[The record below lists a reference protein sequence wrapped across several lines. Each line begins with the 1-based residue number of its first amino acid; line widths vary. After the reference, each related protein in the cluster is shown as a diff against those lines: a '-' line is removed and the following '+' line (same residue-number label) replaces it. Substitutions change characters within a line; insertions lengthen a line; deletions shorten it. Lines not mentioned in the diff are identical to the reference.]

1 IQAFNSDLPYNEFV
15 RAQIAGDLLPQ
26 KQPAALGFYALSPEF
41 QDDRVDATTRGFLAL
56 TVACAQCHDHKFDP
70 IPQTDYYSLLSV
82 FTNSNPHEYPLASEA
97 EVKAWR
103 AQKEKM
109 DQADKALKDFVA
121 RQAKELADMQAAKT
135 ARFLLAARK
144 LGPAEGLDAETLK
157 KWTAYLERKNR
168 EHPFL
173 KAFDEAPSHES
184 AGAFQ
189 KLLLEVNA
197 EQKVIEDKNHIKLG
211 LNPNRSDLSQAS
223 LESLP
228 RDKYVLWRETFE
240 GVLRYGEKDMDRF
253 LSGEWKEHLET
264 LRAGL
269 KREKEALPKQYAFL

>member
-1 IQAFNSDLPYNEFV
+1 
-15 RAQIAGDLLPQ
+15 
-26 KQPAALGFYALSPEF
+26 
-41 QDDRVDATTRGFLAL
+41 
-56 TVACAQCHDHKFDP
+56 
-70 IPQTDYYSLLSV
+70 
-82 FTNSNPHEYPLASEA
+82 
-97 EVKAWR
+97 
-103 AQKEKM
+103 
-109 DQADKALKDFVA
+109 ALKDFVA
-121 RQAKELADMQAAKT
+121 RQAKELADMQAVKT

-144 LGPAEGLDAETLK
+144 LGPADGLDPETLK
-157 KWTAYLERKNR
+157 NWTAYLERKNR
-168 EHPFL
+168 QHPFL
-173 KAFDEAPSHES
+173 KAFDEAPSQES
-184 AGAFQ
+184 AEAFQ

-197 EQKVIEDKNHIKLG
+197 AQKVIEDKNHIKLG

-269 KREKEALPKQYAFL
+269 KREKEALPKQYAFLHGIEDAKNLKKQRVYLRGARDNPGEEVPARFLTIAGGKPLPHG